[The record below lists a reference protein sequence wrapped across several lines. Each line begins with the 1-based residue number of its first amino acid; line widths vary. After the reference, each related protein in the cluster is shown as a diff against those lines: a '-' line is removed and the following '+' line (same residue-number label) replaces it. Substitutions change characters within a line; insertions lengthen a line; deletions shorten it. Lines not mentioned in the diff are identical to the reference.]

1 MHCFTHRV
9 VTTEGEGY
17 VRNTAGDFGAGK
29 VLLDPLSGIEKIDRV
44 VVVLFN
50 TGGNGKNI
58 GIKNDVLW
66 VEANFIHKNTVGAL
80 TDADFLLVGG
90 SLPLFIKG
98 HDHGCRAKLHD
109 GAGVRLEGFLTLFE

>member
-50 TGGNGKNI
+50 TRGNGKNVRV
-58 GIKNDVLW
+58 KNDVLR
-66 VEANFIHKNTVGAL
+66 VKPTSS
-80 TDADFLLVGG
+80 T
-90 SLPLFIKG
+90 
-98 HDHGCRAKLHD
+98 RM
-109 GAGVRLEGFLTLFE
+109 R